1 MFTFRT
7 FSISGDNRTTLE
19 AVLRF
24 LMETQGFRPVKTGYG
39 TLTAWENG
47 QVLLIGE
54 RLDDSV
60 RQQMGYPFQ
69 MTPETLAEQ
78 IDQFVQSFTETDLAR
93 YGIEEEEFDCAEEY
107 TIGWELF
114 RPDWYSKEHGIR
126 EYTLFDLIAVKPVL
140 ITYGK

>member
-7 FSISGDNRTTLE
+7 FSISGDNRTALE

-39 TLTAWENG
+39 TLTAWETG
-47 QVLLIGE
+47 HVLLIGE
-54 RLDDSV
+54 QLADSA
-60 RQQMGYPFQ
+60 RQQMEYPFK
-69 MTPETLAEQ
+69 MTSETLAEQ
-78 IDQFVQSFTETDLAR
+78 IDQFIHSFTESDLAR

-107 TIGWELF
+107 DLGWDLF
-114 RPDWYSKEHGIR
+114 RPDWYSEEHGIR

>member
-1 MFTFRT
+1 MFTFET

-39 TLTAWENG
+39 TLIARETG

>member
-7 FSISGDNRTTLE
+7 FSISGKDRNALE
-19 AVLRF
+19 DVLRF

-39 TLTAWENG
+39 TLTARETG

-54 RLDDSV
+54 QLADSA
-60 RQQMGYPFQ
+60 RQQMEYPFK

-78 IDQFVQSFTETDLAR
+78 IEQFVHSFTESDLAR

-107 TIGWELF
+107 DIGWELF

-140 ITYGK
+140 LTYGK

>member
-7 FSISGDNRTTLE
+7 FSISGDNRTALE

-39 TLTAWENG
+39 TLTAWETG
-47 QVLLIGE
+47 HVLLIGE
-54 RLDDSV
+54 QLADSA
-60 RQQMGYPFQ
+60 RQQMEYPFK
-69 MTPETLAEQ
+69 MTSETLAEQ
-78 IDQFVQSFTETDLAR
+78 IDQFIHSFTESDLAR

-107 TIGWELF
+107 DIGWELF
-114 RPDWYSKEHGIR
+114 RPDWYSEEHGIR